1 MCKKNYIDTRGM
13 SRLDW
18 LKARQ
23 RGIGGSDAA
32 ALILPPDVYK
42 WHRPKDIYEDKTTE
56 RTDDSSPL
64 ACEVGH
70 YLEPF
75 VAAKFTEATGIR
87 VHNLNRILLNP
98 ELPHMF
104 ANIDRKLYGANVGLE
119 IKTTNAYND
128 KRFTE
133 DTYPAEYYVQMQHY
147 MAVTGWDMWYLAALI
162 GNHRFVWYEVPR
174 NDDDIAEI
182 IYIEKKFWDEIV
194 VPRNEKE
201 LKESW
206 V

>member
-1 MCKKNYIDTRGM
+1 MNEYISTRGM

-18 LKARQ
+18 LRARQ
-23 RGIGGSDAA
+23 RGIGGSDAP

-42 WHRPKDIYEDKTTE
+42 WNRPKDVYRSKVEE
-56 RTDDSSPL
+56 RTDDVSPL
-64 ACEVGH
+64 SCEVGH
-70 YLEPF
+70 FLEPF
-75 VAAKFTEATGIR
+75 VAGKFAEVTGYR
-87 VHNLNRILLNP
+87 VHSVNKIILNARYP
-98 ELPHMF
+98 FMF

-133 DTYPAEYYVQMQHY
+133 DEYPMEYYIQMQHY

-162 GNHRFVWYEVPR
+162 GNNRFVWYEVPR
-174 NDDDIAEI
+174 NEDDIAEI
-182 IYIEKKFWDEIV
+182 IETERRFWDEVV

-201 LKESW
+201 LEESW
-206 V
+206 L